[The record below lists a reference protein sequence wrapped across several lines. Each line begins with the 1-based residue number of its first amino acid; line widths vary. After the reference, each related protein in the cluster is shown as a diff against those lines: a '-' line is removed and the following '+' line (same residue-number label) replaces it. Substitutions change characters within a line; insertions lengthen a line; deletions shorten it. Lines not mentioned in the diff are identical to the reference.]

1 MALRSARERAR
12 QTVAYEIGGL
22 AIAAPLYSLTF
33 GGGTGESFA
42 LVAALAVAVM
52 IWSPIHNT
60 AFDWVE
66 WRIARRVASD
76 RPHRWRVVHAITHEA
91 TSVVVTLP
99 VILWLTDH
107 GIVGALLVDL
117 GLTLFYA
124 GYAYVF
130 HLAYDRLRPVAT
142 AAQARSHEVTQ

>member
-1 MALRSARERAR
+1 MALRSARERAC
-12 QTVAYEIGGL
+12 QTLAYEIGGL
-22 AIAAPLYSLTF
+22 AIAAPLYSLIF
-33 GGGTGESFA
+33 GSGAGEGFA
-42 LVAALAVAVM
+42 LVAALALAVM

-60 AFDWVE
+60 VFDWIE
-66 WRIARRVASD
+66 WRMTGRVASD

-91 TSVVVTLP
+91 TSLVVTVP

-130 HLAYDRLRPVAT
+130 HLAYDRLRPVARPPV
-142 AAQARSHEVTQ
+142 AQEVAQ

>member
-1 MALRSARERAR
+1 MALRSARERAC
-12 QTVAYEIGGL
+12 QTLAYEIGGL
-22 AIAAPLYSLTF
+22 AIAAPLYSLIF
-33 GGGTGESFA
+33 GGGAGEGFA
-42 LVAALAVAVM
+42 LVAALALAVM

-60 AFDWVE
+60 VFDWVE
-66 WRIARRVASD
+66 WRMTGRVASD

-91 TSVVVTLP
+91 TSLVVTVP

-130 HLAYDRLRPVAT
+130 HLAYDRLRPVARPPV
-142 AAQARSHEVTQ
+142 AQEVAQ

>member
-1 MALRSARERAR
+1 MALRSARERAC
-12 QTVAYEIGGL
+12 QTLAYEIGGL
-22 AIAAPLYSLTF
+22 AIAAPLYSLIF
-33 GGGTGESFA
+33 GGGAGEGFA
-42 LVAALAVAVM
+42 LVAALALAVM

-60 AFDWVE
+60 VFDWVE
-66 WRIARRVASD
+66 WRVAGRVASD

-91 TSVVVTLP
+91 TSLVVTLP

-130 HLAYDRLRPVAT
+130 HLAYDRLRPVARPP
-142 AAQARSHEVTQ
+142 AAQEVAQ